1 MDIGREVFRII
12 GRLSGPFEP
21 GQPVP
26 VSGAENRLKEFGRLR
41 QKNPLFFDI
50 VVLRRR
56 FSAVPGIDERRDR
69 LVQGDVLLRQIIII
83 LIVLKEMA
91 ECSLPERDLNLNKT
105 AFRGN
110 GPDYGSFCRSSFFP
124 AE

>member
-50 VVLRRR
+50 AVLRRR

-69 LVQGDVLLRQIIII
+69 LVQGSIFFRQVIVI
-83 LIVLKEMA
+83 LIIPEEMA
-91 ECSLPERDLNLNKT
+91 ECSPAERNADLNKT
-105 AFRGN
+105 AFRGYEPQF
-110 GPDYGSFCRSSFFP
+110 G
-124 AE
+124 